1 VADPSVET
9 WRATLGQSTSAQ
21 LRRRTAEVCE
31 LTAVLL
37 ETRQSLAASQA
48 DLTRVEAKCDAL
60 AVLNAELRAEAANWR
75 EIAERYLA
83 RTDEQGHALA
93 AANHRNRIL
102 TAENEAALRRL
113 NEQRIQ
119 LAGTVE
125 FAAAYQPGERDWQ
138 VADRDTG
145 IACESCAGPIMR
157 GQALQPLADAK
168 GFFVH
173 VACPPSEEAL

>member
-1 VADPSVET
+1 MADPSTET

-37 ETRQSLAASQA
+37 ETRQSLAASQV
-48 DLTRVEAKCDAL
+48 DLTRVEAERDAL

-75 EIAERYLA
+75 EVAERYLA

-113 NEQRIQ
+113 NDFN
-119 LAGTVE
+119 L
-125 FAAAYQPGERDWQ
+125 
-138 VADRDTG
+138 DRG
-145 IACESCAGPIMR
+145 
-157 GQALQPLADAK
+157 
-168 GFFVH
+168 V
-173 VACPPSEEAL
+173 

>member
-1 VADPSVET
+1 MADPSVET

-48 DLTRVEAKCDAL
+48 DLTRVESERDAL

-102 TAENEAALRRL
+102 TAKNEAALRRL
-113 NEQRIQ
+113 NEQRS
-119 LAGTVE
+119 
-125 FAAAYQPGERDWQ
+125 WQ
-138 VADRDTG
+138 VAQRSIG
-145 IACESCAGPIMR
+145 IACTSCTRPIVR
-157 GQALQPLADAK
+157 GQAFQPLADAK

-173 VACPPSEEAL
+173 VACPLSEEAL

>member
-1 VADPSVET
+1 MADPSVET

-83 RTDEQGHALA
+83 RTDEQGHALS
-93 AANHRNRIL
+93 AANRRNRIL

-113 NEQRIQ
+113 NEQRS
-119 LAGTVE
+119 
-125 FAAAYQPGERDWQ
+125 WQ
-138 VADRDTG
+138 AADRDTG
-145 IACESCAGPIMR
+145 IVCSSCAGPIVR
-157 GQALQPLADAK
+157 GQAFHPLADAK
-168 GFFVH
+168 GFFAH
-173 VACPPSEEAL
+173 VACPLSEEKP

>member
-1 VADPSVET
+1 MNDPSTET
-9 WRATLGQSTSAQ
+9 WRATFAAREVTNSWDTAFTSAQ
-21 LRRRTAEVCE
+21 LR
-31 LTAVLL
+31 
-37 ETRQSLAASQA
+37 ETQAALAASQA
-48 DLTRVEAKCDAL
+48 DLTAMQTDRDAL

-75 EIAERYLA
+75 EVAERYLA

-145 IACESCAGPIMR
+145 IVCSSCAGPIVR
-157 GQALQPLADAK
+157 GQAFHPLADAK
-168 GFFVH
+168 GFFAH
-173 VACPPSEEAL
+173 VACPLSEEKP

>member
-1 VADPSVET
+1 MSDPSTET

-60 AVLNAELRAEAANWR
+60 AVLNAELRAEAAHWR
-75 EIAERYLA
+75 EVAERYLA

-93 AANHRNRIL
+93 AANRRNRIL
-102 TAENEAALRRL
+102 TAENEATLRRL
-113 NEQRIQ
+113 NEQRS
-119 LAGTVE
+119 
-125 FAAAYQPGERDWQ
+125 WQ
-138 VADRDTG
+138 VADRDTR
-145 IACESCAGPIMR
+145 IVCSSCAGPIVR
-157 GQALQPLADAK
+157 GQAFQPLADSK
-168 GFFVH
+168 GFFAH